1 MKYAVTGGLGFIGS
15 NICKALLKNGHE
27 VIIIDNCHSGNK
39 TKISNIQD
47 KVELHKNDIRDKNKI
62 KKILE
67 NVSGIFHDAAL
78 TNIQESYQK
87 KEEFFAVNVEGTKN
101 IFEIAKDYD
110 IKVVFA
116 SSASVYGNTKTI
128 PIEENFDRNPINPY
142 GQTKMENELSAEI
155 LAKKELRSIG
165 LRYFNVY
172 GIGQTSTYAG
182 VITKFL
188 RQLKENNSPIVFGSG
203 SQIRDFVHVNDV
215 AEANISAM
223 SSNIEN
229 DFFNIGSGIG
239 ISIIELAKIM
249 IKISKLQIEPILEA
263 SVPGDIE
270 LSKANIDHAQN
281 MLGWSHKI
289 SLEKGIEEIMNRYE
303 I

>member
-15 NICKALLKNGHE
+15 NICKALLKNGHQ
-27 VIIIDNCHSGNK
+27 VIIIDNCHSGNE
-39 TKISNIQD
+39 TKISDIKD
-47 KVELHKNDIRDKNKI
+47 KVELHKNDIRDKNGI

-67 NVSGIFHDAAL
+67 NVNGIFHEAAL
-78 TNIQESYQK
+78 TDVQESYQK
-87 KEEFFAVNVEGTKN
+87 KEEFFAVNVVGTKN

-110 IKVVFA
+110 IKVIFA
-116 SSASVYGNTKTI
+116 SSAGVYGNTKII
-128 PIEENFDRNPINPY
+128 PIKENFDRNPINPY

-155 LAKKELRSIG
+155 LTKKGLRSIG

-188 RQLKENNSPIVFGSG
+188 RQLKENNPPIIFGKG
-203 SQIRDFVHVNDV
+203 SQIRDFIHVNDV

-223 SSNIEN
+223 NRNIEN

-239 ISIIELAKIM
+239 TSIIELAKMM

-270 LSKANIDHAQN
+270 LSKANIDHVKN
-281 MLGWSHKI
+281 MLGWNPKI
-289 SLEKGIEEIMNRYE
+289 PLEKGIAEIMNKYK